1 MFYSKWGVYQK
12 LYLDLWVRPKLLN
25 TYLEQI
31 KTREKP
37 LFIHINRT
45 AGSSIANS
53 LEITEAHH
61 TFSAYK
67 KLYQKKFNESFP
79 EDLEVWTAIRNPF
92 DKVVSE
98 YYYRIQTNQ
107 NKMKTHPISFDDWV
121 KKVFL
126 EKDVAYRDREIMF
139 IPQSEWLVGAEAY
152 SLNIIKFESLQKDY
166 KTLATKFSAKPLVWK
181 KKTENFNYKVEFSEV
196 SKKII
201 SDVFKEDL
209 DRFGYFF

>member
-67 KLYQKKFNESFP
+67 KLY
-79 EDLEVWTAIRNPF
+79 R
-92 DKVVSE
+92 
-98 YYYRIQTNQ
+98 
-107 NKMKTHPISFDDWV
+107 
-121 KKVFL
+121 
-126 EKDVAYRDREIMF
+126 
-139 IPQSEWLVGAEAY
+139 
-152 SLNIIKFESLQKDY
+152 
-166 KTLATKFSAKPLVWK
+166 
-181 KKTENFNYKVEFSEV
+181 
-196 SKKII
+196 
-201 SDVFKEDL
+201 
-209 DRFGYFF
+209 